1 MKNMVCPLE
10 RKVTQ
15 QLLKEQLGWETL
27 SVCQDGFWLSK
38 NTFLMSDDVEVVKIK
53 RQKLDGEIS
62 TAPLPLLVLIGVAE
76 MTIDKD
82 RKIIG
87 VETREK
93 LGLWVDA
100 VVRRA
105 APN

>member
-1 MKNMVCPLE
+1 MVCRLE

-15 QLLKEQLGWETL
+15 QLLKEQLGWETPA
-27 SVCQDGFWLSK
+27 VCQAGFWLNK
-38 NTFLMSDDVEVVKIK
+38 NTFLMSDDIEVVKIK
-53 RQKLDGEIS
+53 RQKLDGEIN

-76 MTIDKD
+76 MTVDKD

-93 LGLWVDA
+93 LGLWMDA
-100 VVRRA
+100 VVRRL
-105 APN
+105 APH

>member
-1 MKNMVCPLE
+1 MVCPLE

-27 SVCQDGFWLSK
+27 SVCQAGFWLNK
-38 NTFLMSDDVEVVKIK
+38 NTFLMSDDVKVFKIK
-53 RQKLDGEIS
+53 RQKLDGEIN
-62 TAPLPLLVLIGVAE
+62 TGPLPLLVLVGVAE
-76 MTIDKD
+76 MTVDKD
-82 RKIIG
+82 RKIID

-93 LGLWVDA
+93 LGLWLDA
-100 VVRRA
+100 VVRRL